1 MKVST
6 YLLSTRQKE
15 LVWIHAI
22 GNGTAQER
30 KPVKHDRWLMLLV
43 EEELVDD
50 IENDRDQYQREAIA
64 RDAQDLPDN
73 QL

>member
-1 MKVST
+1 MST

-22 GNGTAQER
+22 GNGTTQKR
-30 KPVKHDRWLMLLV
+30 KPVIHDRWLISVV
-43 EEELVDD
+43 EKQLVDD
-50 IENDRDQYQREAIA
+50 IKNDRDQYQREAIA
-64 RDAQDLPDN
+64 RDAQDVNDN